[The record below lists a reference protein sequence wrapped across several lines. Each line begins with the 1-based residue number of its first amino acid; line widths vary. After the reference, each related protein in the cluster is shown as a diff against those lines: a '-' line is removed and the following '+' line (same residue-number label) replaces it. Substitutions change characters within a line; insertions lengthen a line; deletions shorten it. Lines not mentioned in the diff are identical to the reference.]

1 MGNLI
6 KGELHT
12 YVKLPVT
19 NNLAII
25 PPTHEYMVEVN
36 LCPNDQSANRLTPLS
51 HTSLM

>member
-25 PPTHEYMVEVN
+25 PPTHEYIWLKLICVQMIS
-36 LCPNDQSANRLTPLS
+36 QLTG
-51 HTSLM
+51 